1 MAAYR
6 PLGQFNQYF
15 LSDGAVNNG
24 GSITF
29 YATDLTTLKDTYSD
43 IGLTV
48 VNTNPVVLDSSGR
61 LSTDVWGSGDYGAV
75 IKDRSGAVIE
85 TRNNIQSG
93 SGATS
98 TIPALVNSE
107 FLTNDG
113 SSLIWQA
120 ITQVPD
126 PTGYAGDVLYSDGTL
141 SYWGALPITP
151 TPPSPDI
158 VVTSTSFRGGVS
170 SNTSKFFIQT
180 GSDTAPASGA
190 SSTSKAITFGTP
202 FTTLLG
208 AYAMVTN
215 TTFNTVGF
223 LAALAVTSKTTNGFV
238 LNINVPAHQG
248 GSGQDANIIGSVT
261 FDWVAFGLITVV

>member
-75 IKDRSGAVIE
+75 IKDRSGTVIE

-98 TIPALVNSE
+98 TIPTLVTSE
-107 FLTNDG
+107 FLTNNG
-113 SSLIWQA
+113 SNLIWQA

-126 PTGYAGDVLYSDGTL
+126 PTGYAGDVLYSDGTV
-141 SYWGALPITP
+141 SYWAALPATSANVP
-151 TPPSPDI
+151 
-158 VVTSTSFRGGVS
+158 VVTTTSVKMG
-170 SNTSKFFIQT
+170 TILMQW
-180 GSDTAPASGA
+180 GSDTIAPSGA
-190 SSTSKAITFGTP
+190 YTANKAFTFGTAFSAIYHVEAVYNGASGVTATGGIPVLSVGSRSVTGATAYADMNAFGNIINSIP
-202 FTTLLG
+202 FTWFAIG
-208 AYAMVTN
+208 AA
-215 TTFNTVGF
+215 
-223 LAALAVTSKTTNGFV
+223 
-238 LNINVPAHQG
+238 
-248 GSGQDANIIGSVT
+248 
-261 FDWVAFGLITVV
+261 